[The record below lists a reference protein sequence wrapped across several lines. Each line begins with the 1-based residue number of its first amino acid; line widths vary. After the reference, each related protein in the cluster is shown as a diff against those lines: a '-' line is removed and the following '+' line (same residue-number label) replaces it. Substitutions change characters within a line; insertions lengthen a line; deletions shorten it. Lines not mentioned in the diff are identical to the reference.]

1 MFDMQKGKI
10 SVRRE
15 HCRWGGV
22 RKKPLVE
29 MICCKKIVAD
39 EEDEFQCVG
48 HTRCEL

>member
-15 HCRWGGV
+15 HCRWGV

-39 EEDEFQCVG
+39 EDEFQCVG
-48 HTRCEL
+48 HTQCEL